1 MVSGS
6 QAALLDVSQSS
17 ELYGKYV
24 RGDPY
29 RESTEAILENKTSF
43 AHKRPKAGQRHP
55 PASAN
60 ASEGRN
66 APASIHCPR
75 DGHVEA
81 P

>member
-29 RESTEAILENKTSF
+29 RESSEAILENKTSF
-43 AHKRPKAGQRHP
+43 AYKRKKIGQKYP
-55 PASAN
+55 PTNAN
-60 ASEGRN
+60 AS
-66 APASIHCPR
+66 
-75 DGHVEA
+75 
-81 P
+81 